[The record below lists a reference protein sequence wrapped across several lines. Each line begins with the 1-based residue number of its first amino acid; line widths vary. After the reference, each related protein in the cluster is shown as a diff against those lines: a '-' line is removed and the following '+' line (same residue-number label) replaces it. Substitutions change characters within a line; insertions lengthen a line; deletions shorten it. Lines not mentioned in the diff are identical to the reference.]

1 MSRMICVSTQ
11 IPEMLRD
18 GVLTLAHQSDLSF
31 ADALTRVIEIG
42 LENVQRH
49 LRSAVAE
56 PQATQAAAS
65 KPAVT

>member
-56 PQATQAAAS
+56 PQAVESPTPRS
-65 KPAVT
+65 AVT